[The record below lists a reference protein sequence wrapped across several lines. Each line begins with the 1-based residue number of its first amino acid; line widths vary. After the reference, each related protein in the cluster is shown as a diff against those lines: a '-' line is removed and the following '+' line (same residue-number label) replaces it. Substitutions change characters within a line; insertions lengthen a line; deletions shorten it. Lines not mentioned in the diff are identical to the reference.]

1 LNLYTVWS
9 QLPSARD
16 ACALQQGRHLKLGEW
31 PARHAIQARFA
42 AAGRRTFMAGISE
55 RGARCGCRYTAA
67 LVACL
72 VLSVC
77 AGPPA
82 QGRWVKAGVDDATT
96 AREIDSC
103 HVQASSARGN
113 EQGINQDISA
123 TLGRNWQM
131 SDVTRIEDQTMR
143 QQAADIA
150 DQVFSNCMRA
160 KGFAKSG

>member
-1 LNLYTVWS
+1 
-9 QLPSARD
+9 
-16 ACALQQGRHLKLGEW
+16 
-31 PARHAIQARFA
+31 
-42 AAGRRTFMAGISE
+42 MAGISD
-55 RGARCGCRYTAA
+55 RWASYGYRHTAA
-67 LVACL
+67 FVACL

-77 AGPPA
+77 AGPPS

-96 AREIDSC
+96 AREIDNC
-103 HVQASSARGN
+103 HTQASAARGN

-143 QQAADIA
+143 EQATDYA
-150 DQVFSNCMRA
+150 DQVFNNCMRA